1 MRAVLNQLATEISKL
16 SSYAD
21 TLVQLKPMEHDKL
34 YLFEKIKANKKNI
47 SSSFEEL
54 TASSNSEK
62 SVILLNGNLNHNY
75 DIHDLML
82 NIKSKINRFS
92 RLAIVLY
99 NPYFAWAHS
108 LLKKVG
114 LKKTPLPTTYLT
126 RTDLKNIL
134 DLSGYEIIQTKCVGV
149 FPWNLFGFG
158 RIINLVLEKIPFIK
172 WFSQVYLIT
181 VRPIIVDQTKRSLS
195 IVVPARNEY
204 GNIRDIMERLI
215 DLKLENKTEVIF
227 VEGNSTD
234 DTWEEILNIAEEF
247 KDNYSIQT
255 FQQKGK
261 GKGDAVRLGF
271 EKSKGELL
279 TILDADLSMPP
290 ELLPQFVDAFHYGH
304 ADFINGTRLVYPMEG
319 QAMRPLN
326 WLGNIFFA
334 KLLSW
339 ILEVPL
345 GDSLCGTKLF
355 HRDDYARIIKWWDDF
370 GEHDPFGDFQLLFP
384 ASVMALG
391 IKDIPIRYRA
401 RTYGETN
408 IDRFNHGSML
418 FKITLIG
425 ILRLKLGLP
434 HGK

>member
-1 MRAVLNQLATEISKL
+1 MATEISKL

-34 YLFEKIKANKKNI
+34 YLYEKITANKKI
-47 SSSFEEL
+47 IVSSFEEL
-54 TASSNSEK
+54 PTSSNTKK
-62 SVILLNGNLNHNY
+62 SVVLLNGNLNHSY

-82 NIKSKINRFS
+82 NIKSRVNRFS
-92 RLAIVLY
+92 RLVIVLY
-99 NPYFAWAHS
+99 NPYFAWTHS
-108 LLKKVG
+108 LLKKIG
-114 LKKTPLPTTYLT
+114 LKKDPLPTTYLT

-134 DLSGYEIIQTKCVGV
+134 DLSEYEIVQTKCIGV
-149 FPWNLFGFG
+149 FPWNLFGLG
-158 RIINLVLEKIPFIK
+158 KIINLILEKLPFIK

-181 VRPIIVDQTKRSLS
+181 ARPIIADQTRRSLS

-234 DTWEEILNIAEEF
+234 DTWEEILKIAEEF
-247 KDNYSIQT
+247 KDSYSIQT
-255 FQQKGK
+255 FQQQGK

-271 EKSKGELL
+271 EKSKGELF

-290 ELLPQFVDAFHYGH
+290 ELLPQFINTFHYGH

-345 GDSLCGTKLF
+345 GDSL
-355 HRDDYARIIKWWDDF
+355 
-370 GEHDPFGDFQLLFP
+370 
-384 ASVMALG
+384 
-391 IKDIPIRYRA
+391 
-401 RTYGETN
+401 
-408 IDRFNHGSML
+408 
-418 FKITLIG
+418 
-425 ILRLKLGLP
+425 
-434 HGK
+434 